1 MNNLQINEILKN
13 DKFTKKIFYGAL
25 AIDKLPKKVRYPSCL
40 IINNQ
45 SSEKQGEHWLAI
57 FFNKKKEAIFFD
69 SFGLSPVNYNLDTF
83 LIKFSKKYTFDNKKI
98 QSFFSTYCGYYC
110 ILFLLL
116 ISRGKT
122 LKYFQNQFQN
132 VFKNDNMI
140 KKFIKKYI

>member
-1 MNNLQINEILKN
+1 M
-13 DKFTKKIFYGAL
+13 
-25 AIDKLPKKVRYPSCL
+25 
-40 IINNQ
+40 
-45 SSEKQGEHWLAI
+45 AI

-69 SFGLSPVNYNLDTF
+69 SFGLSTVNYNLDTF
-83 LIKFSKKYTFDNKKI
+83 LIKFSKKYTFNNKQI